1 MNALVY
7 VKIRDVKVLLF
18 NEKLNIYFTKN
29 ENFEILNT

>member
-7 VKIRDVKVLLF
+7 VKIRDLKVLLF
-18 NEKLNIYFTKN
+18 TEKLNTYFTKN